1 MSWLVAQALR
11 FRVLVLAFAIVL
23 LIWGTQIIQQSSFD
37 VFPEFALPKVEIQTE
52 APGLSTVEVESLITL
67 PLENALNGTPFIKTL
82 RSKSV
87 LGLSSVVLLFE
98 PGTDL
103 LKARQSVQERIALAT
118 ENLPAVSKAPIILQ
132 PLSSTSR
139 ALKIGIWSDTLSQ
152 MELTEIAR
160 WKIRPRLLAV
170 RGVANVPIWGRKDK
184 QFQVLVNPARLR
196 SHDVTLKQ
204 VQAAAQRVSTLGGGG
219 IIETPNQVFAIR
231 HRSSVQRSEDVGNA
245 LLEFRDGHPLLLKDV
260 ADVVTDHPPP
270 IGDAII
276 NDQLGLLLIVEKQPW
291 GNTLEVTREVEKAL
305 EELKPGLKD
314 VEFDSTIF
322 RPATFIERSIE
333 NLGKTLLH
341 GCLLVAAILI
351 LFLYEWRSALITI
364 LAIPLSLLGAAIV
377 LYYTGSTINTMILAG
392 LVIAVGEVVDDAII
406 DVENISRR
414 LHLNKALE
422 NPKPAYEVVL
432 MASLEVRSAVVYASL
447 IIVLVFI
454 PVFFLEGLAGAFF
467 RPLAW
472 SYVLAIFVSLVTA
485 LTITPALCL
494 MLLPNAPIREKEVP
508 FVKWLKALYRP
519 ALSWVINRSVCFV
532 GLVLLGVVLASAFL
546 LSQLG
551 TEFLPHFQETDFLMH
566 WVEKPG
572 TSIEAMNRS
581 TIEVSK
587 ELRAL
592 PEVRNFGSH
601 IGRAEVADEVV
612 GPNFTELWISID
624 DKANYPETV
633 DKIQKIIDGY
643 PGLKRDVLTYL
654 KERIKEVLSGASA
667 TIVVRI
673 FGPDLAKLRSQA
685 ATVKAAM
692 GEIDGVIDLK
702 IESQVLVPQIQVQL
716 RPEAAARFGLTAQ
729 EVREAATTLIK
740 GTKVG
745 EVYEEQKIYDI
756 VLWGTKDIRDNVDSI
771 RTLMIDTANGG
782 QVPMGDIADIAI
794 VPTPNAI
801 KREGASR
808 RIDVTCNVR
817 GRDLGSVA
825 KDIKQRVRQLSFE
838 SGYHPEILGEY
849 EALEQ
854 SRDRLG
860 YLLSLTLFGIFL
872 LLYTDF
878 QSWRAATLVF
888 LTLPFALI
896 GGIWGAFIGGGVIS
910 LGSMI
915 GFITVLGITSRNGI
929 MLVSHFRH
937 LENEEGHNFGRDL
950 VLRGAEER
958 LAPILMTA
966 LSAGLALIPLVIAGN
981 LPGHEIEYPM
991 AFVILGGLFTSTLLN
1006 LFLVPTFYRHFGKGK
1021 QASQGD
1027 A

>member
-1 MSWLVAQALR
+1 MSWLVAQALK
-11 FRVLVLAFAIVL
+11 FRVLVLAFALFL
-23 LIWGTQIIQQSSFD
+23 LVWGTQTVQDSAFD
-37 VFPEFALPKVEIQTE
+37 VFPEFALPKVEVQTE
-52 APGLSTVEVESLITL
+52 APGLSTVEVESLISL
-67 PLENALNGTPFIKTL
+67 PLENALNGTPFLKTI

-87 LGLSSVVLLFE
+87 PGLSSVVLLFE

-103 LKARQSVQERIALAT
+103 LKARQSVQERVALAT
-118 ENLPAVSKAPIILQ
+118 GGLPAVSKPPVILQ

-152 MELTEIAR
+152 MELTDIAR
-160 WKIRPRLLAV
+160 WTIRPRLLAV

-184 QFQVLVNPARLR
+184 QFQVLVDPDRLR
-196 SHDVTLKQ
+196 SHGVTLKQ
-204 VQAAAQRVSTLGGGG
+204 VQDAARKVSTLGPGGV
-219 IIETPNQVFAIR
+219 IETPNQALAVR
-231 HRSSVQRSEDVGNA
+231 HRSPVTGSEDIGEA
-245 LLEFRDGHPLLLKDV
+245 LIELRNGHPLLLKDV
-260 ADVVTDHPPP
+260 AEVVTSHPPP

-291 GNTLEVTREVEKAL
+291 GNTLEVTTEVEKAL
-305 EELKPGLKD
+305 EELKPGLKG
-314 VEFDSTIF
+314 VQFDSTIF
-322 RPATFIERSIE
+322 RPATFIERSID
-333 NLGKTLLH
+333 NLGRTLVH
-341 GCLLVAAILI
+341 GCILVAAILI

-364 LAIPLSLLGAAIV
+364 LAIPLSLLGAAVV

-414 LHLNKALE
+414 LKLNRALE
-422 NPKPAYEVVL
+422 HPQPAYEVVL
-432 MASLEVRSAVVYASL
+432 AASLEVRSAVVYASL

-472 SYVLAIFVSLVTA
+472 SYVLAIFVSLITA
-485 LTITPALCL
+485 LTVTPALCL
-494 MLLPNAPIREKEVP
+494 MLLPSAPTLEREPK
-508 FVKWLKALYRP
+508 FVSWLKGLYRP
-519 ALSWVINRSVCFV
+519 
-532 GLVLLGVVLASAFL
+532 LLGRFMGCRIGVLSLLLLAVMVASGWL
-546 LSQLG
+546 VNNMG

-572 TSIEAMNRS
+572 TSIDAMNRS
-581 TIEVSK
+581 TIKVSK

-624 DKANYPETV
+624 EHANYSQTV
-633 DKIQKIIDGY
+633 DKIQQIIDGY

-673 FGPDLAKLRSQA
+673 FGPDLETLRRHAES
-685 ATVKAAM
+685 VKAAM
-692 GEIDGVIDLK
+692 KEVDGVVDLK
-702 IESQVLVPQIQVQL
+702 LESQVLVPQIQVRL
-716 RPEAAARFGLTAQ
+716 RPLVAARFGLSAQ
-729 EVREAATTLIK
+729 DVREAATTLIK
-740 GTKVG
+740 GLKVG
-745 EVYEEQKIYDI
+745 EVYERQKIYDI
-756 VLWGTKDIRDNVDSI
+756 VVWGKRGLRDNLGSVRS
-771 RTLMIDTANGG
+771 LLIDTPNGG
-782 QVPMGDIADIAI
+782 QVPLSELADIAI

-808 RIDVTCNVR
+808 RLDVTCNVR

-825 KDIKQRVRQLSFE
+825 KDIERRVRPLTFD

-849 EALEQ
+849 EALER
-854 SRDRLG
+854 SRRRLAF
-860 YLLSLTLFGIFL
+860 LLSLTLIGILL

-878 QSWRAATLVF
+878 QSWRAAIIVF

-896 GGIWGAFIGGGVIS
+896 GGVWGAFLGGGVLS

-937 LENEEGHNFGRDL
+937 LELEEGQAFGREL
-950 VLRGAEER
+950 VLRGSEER

-981 LPGHEIEYPM
+981 QPGHEIEYPM
-991 AFVILGGLFTSTLLN
+991 AFVILGGLFSSTLLN
-1006 LFLVPTFYRHFGKGK
+1006 LFLVPAFYQHLG
-1021 QASQGD
+1021 QAAASHS